1 MTASSW
7 RRLGLWQ
14 LLLLHNCRRLGR
26 CFSGILRD
34 GRCRS
39 ANDDCGN
46 GCFSG
51 SSCTNTILLL
61 CIATGRLDTYN
72 NRYFVNLSRMSFRV
86 SFRFLSNRINNTRI
100 RQHFF
105 QYQNTRTQQQV
116 FATWLGGLIAN
127 PQLMFQRVCNCY
139 GLSPFITVQKALSLW
154 GLLSDVI

>member
-1 MTASSW
+1 M
-7 RRLGLWQ
+7 
-14 LLLLHNCRRLGR
+14 LLHNCRRLGR

-105 QYQNTRTQQQV
+105 QYQTQGRNNKYLQRGWGFDRQSTTNVSTSMQLLWTITIHYCSKSLVSMRT
-116 FATWLGGLIAN
+116 FIRCHLTIDIC
-127 PQLMFQRVCNCY
+127 R
-139 GLSPFITVQKALSLW
+139 LSIK
-154 GLLSDVI
+154 